1 MMPGA
6 GDGPR
11 KYFYCNGNIEIS
23 GVEVVWFDMMEKST
37 VFTAP
42 ARDSATLR
50 ERAPFVSIT
59 GQSQICKRK

>member
-23 GVEVVWFDMMEKST
+23 GMEVVWVDMMEKST
-37 VFTAP
+37 EFKS
-42 ARDSATLR
+42 RETL
-50 ERAPFVSIT
+50 
-59 GQSQICKRK
+59 GQST